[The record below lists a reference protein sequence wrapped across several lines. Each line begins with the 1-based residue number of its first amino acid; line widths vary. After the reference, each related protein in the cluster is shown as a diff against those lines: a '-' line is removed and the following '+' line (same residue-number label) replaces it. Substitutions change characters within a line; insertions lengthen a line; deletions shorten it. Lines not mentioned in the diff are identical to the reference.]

1 MINSKLSR
9 YSLILLAVIFW
20 GTSFIATKQ
29 LLEEIEP
36 VTIIVLRLIIAS
48 IVLSIYAVVTRK
60 SFSIQLKN
68 HFYIFLLTLVATFH
82 LWIQVTGLKFTT
94 ASNTGW
100 IIGTAPIF
108 ITVLGMVFFKEKIN
122 IVQTGGIV
130 LALFGLLTL
139 ISKGNFSDID
149 FIETKGDLLVLG
161 SAFTWGVYS
170 TINKKISLTY
180 SPTMTIL
187 YLFIFMAI
195 IIIPFNMNSQNI
207 SSILKLSLN
216 GWLMI
221 LFLGVFC
228 SGAAYSIWSYALRVL
243 DSGKVGAFLYF
254 EPFVTV
260 FAAWV
265 LLGESITLL
274 IFLSGIAITAGVVLV
289 NKEK

>member
-1 MINSKLSR
+1 M
-9 YSLILLAVIFW
+9 
-20 GTSFIATKQ
+20 
-29 LLEEIEP
+29 
-36 VTIIVLRLIIAS
+36 
-48 IVLSIYAVVTRK
+48 
-60 SFSIQLKN
+60 
-68 HFYIFLLTLVATFH
+68 
-82 LWIQVTGLKFTT
+82 
-94 ASNTGW
+94 
-100 IIGTAPIF
+100 
-108 ITVLGMVFFKEKIN
+108 
-122 IVQTGGIV
+122 
-130 LALFGLLTL
+130 
-139 ISKGNFSDID
+139 
-149 FIETKGDLLVLG
+149 LG

-195 IIIPFNMNSQNI
+195 IISPFNMNSQNI

-228 SGAAYSIWSYALRVL
+228 SGVAYSIWSYALRVL